1 MDSKQSK
8 AETEPLGTR
17 IPITDPNNVVYTD
30 DKGVQHKIWLPPP
43 GTRIPS
49 AQPNCLSYTD
59 DKGVERSIYLPQ
71 GTMHTAWDHLENERW
86 DELAKF
92 EPYTDQ
98 GYTED
103 DFKASEER
111 HKQLEGQE
119 K

>member
-1 MDSKQSK
+1 MDPKQAK

-43 GTRIPS
+43 GTRIPG
-49 AQPNCLSYTD
+49 AQPNCLWYTD
-59 DKGVERSIYLPQ
+59 NKGVERSIYLPQ

-111 HKQLEGQE
+111 HKQLEG
-119 K
+119 